1 MQKASDE
8 IKIKIDEFA
17 TNTTTELEKKVSEIS
32 IDVEIRIDQ
41 ATACQP
47 LCAFTDK
54 DAADI
59 EKECNKS

>member
-1 MQKASDE
+1 MQKASE
-8 IKIKIDEFA
+8 NIKTKIGEFV
-17 TNTTTELEKKVSEIS
+17 TITTTELEKKVSEIK

-47 LCAFTDK
+47 LCEFTDK